1 MTAKIRSFK
10 ESDLP
15 FLFELLKEPDDEQRL
30 LYMHYGDGNLLS
42 WIKERRLKVLI
53 AEGNGRIIGSTA
65 YNDGHWGEEIEWL
78 VVCKNA
84 DAKLVEDMLIKEAE
98 KDVKKGAVFTS
109 VNAGSSK
116 IEEWVQRGYCPNGG
130 LYYMLTRLAGL
141 KTIPKIPEGVL
152 LRSLKPEEEK
162 EFVQLVNTGFEFERV
177 RPGDIQKWKTEN
189 PPFDEE
195 WIHIAES
202 NGKLV
207 SVVVAKPDVGYNRFF
222 NAKRGYLGPAATL
235 HEYRGRNLAS
245 ALTVRAMNSLF
256 KQGMDSACLF
266 TLETNVPS
274 VKLLR
279 KIGFEI
285 GHSWKFMHK
294 HF

>member
-1 MTAKIRSFK
+1 MIAKIRSFK

-15 FLFELLKEPDDEQRL
+15 FLFELLKEPNDEQRL

-42 WIKERRLKVLI
+42 WIQERRLEVLI
-53 AEGNGRIIGSTA
+53 AEDNGRIIGSAA

-84 DAKLVEDMLIKEAE
+84 DAKLVEDMLVKEAE
-98 KDVKKGAVFTS
+98 KYVKKGAVFTS
-109 VNAGSSK
+109 VNAGSPK
-116 IEEWVQRGYCPNGG
+116 IEEWMQRGYCPNGG
-130 LYYMLTRLAGL
+130 LYYMHMRLAGL

-152 LRSLKPEEEK
+152 LRSLKPEEEN
-162 EFVQLVNTGFEFERV
+162 EFVQLVNTGFEYERI

-256 KQGMDSACLF
+256 EQGMDSVCLF
-266 TLETNVPS
+266 TLETNVPAI
-274 VKLLR
+274 KLLR